1 MSHWILLA
9 IAIVSEI
16 MATSALKASESFTRP
31 GPSLVAIVGYGIA
44 FYFLSAALRTL
55 PIGVAYAI
63 WSGVGISL
71 LALIGV
77 VWFEQ
82 RLDPP
87 AVVGIGL
94 IVVGVLVLCLFSRT
108 TIG

>member
-16 MATSALKASESFTRP
+16 IATSALKASESFTRP
-31 GPSLVAIVGYGIA
+31 WPSMVTIVGYGIS
-44 FYFLSAALRTL
+44 FYFLAAALRTL

-77 VWFEQ
+77 IWFGQ
-82 RLDPP
+82 RLDLP
-87 AVVGIGL
+87 AIVGIGL
-94 IVVGVLVLCLFSRT
+94 IVVGVVVLSLFSRT

>member
-16 MATSALKASESFTRP
+16 IATSALKASESFTQP
-31 GPSLVAIVGYGIA
+31 WPSMVAIVGYGIS
-44 FYFLSAALRTL
+44 FYFLAGALRTL
-55 PIGVAYAI
+55 PLGVAYAI

-71 LALIGV
+71 LALIGI
-77 VWFEQ
+77 VWFGQ
-82 RLDPP
+82 RLDLP
-87 AVVGIGL
+87 AILGIGL
-94 IVVGVLVLCLFSRT
+94 IVVGVVVLSLFSRT